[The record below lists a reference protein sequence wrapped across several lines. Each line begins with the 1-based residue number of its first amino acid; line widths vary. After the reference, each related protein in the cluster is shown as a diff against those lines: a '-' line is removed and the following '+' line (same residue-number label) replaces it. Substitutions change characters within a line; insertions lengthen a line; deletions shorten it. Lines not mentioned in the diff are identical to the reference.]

1 MKIAK
6 TFLAKNDSKMPSY
19 LLLNPQ
25 VKTQWLG
32 YMNSH
37 GMAQHVNE
45 ATRVV
50 PQVSSTLIDH
60 VYSNFSENIQYIDI
74 PKIGLSDHYP
84 VFFTRKVNARI
95 LKATHHT
102 IKYRSF
108 KNFDEEKFKED
119 LRTIPWDII
128 KVFDT
133 ADDALDTWY
142 SLFSEVIDKHIP
154 LKQHR
159 VKKITQPSW
168 LTSEIIDA
176 IKTRDHLKALGNNIE
191 FKIWRNKVVKLIK
204 ESKKLNYE
212 KIIDE
217 GKNQPATVWKM
228 FNELGAGKRKSN
240 SANSIN
246 SLKVGNSETDDVAE
260 IANAFNDFFINI
272 ADNIKEPTEPSSHE
286 KLQDYCKEKIPE
298 NVVFD
303 VPMLTED
310 KVLKYLKNLD
320 VRKSTGTDDLGPRL
334 LRMSSPIIA
343 ESLTY
348 ICNLSIKTGSF
359 PERWKEA
366 KVKPLHKGGPSND
379 PNNFRPISI
388 LPVLSKLFEKHVH
401 DGLINFLESY
411 KLLHDTQSG
420 FRRNHSCETA
430 LIHMVEK
437 WLKALDKGELVGVIF
452 VDFRKAFD
460 LVDHSILLKKLEIY
474 KFSQVTLNWFK
485 SYLSDRKQIVSFKNV
500 DSDQETVKCGVP
512 QGSILGPLL
521 FLLFINDLPLH
532 LKVMTDLY
540 ADDSTLYEISR
551 SKKEIERKLQLAIK
565 DLVKWC
571 KQNGMIINTEKT
583 KVMLV
588 TTRQRRSRI
597 DDNLNLSLND
607 IQLLTVSNEK
617 VLGVQ
622 VDNNLTW
629 GEHIRKITKK
639 MSTNIWLLSKVKNYL
654 STEYRVMYYKSYIQ
668 PHLDYSNIV
677 WSSMSKTNLMQIE
690 RLQKRA
696 CRIILD
702 YNCDNVYQSMNDL
715 KIMTISERIFF
726 RKAKFMFKVSKGI
739 TPEYINVMFTKRQDN
754 RNANDSLV
762 LRSVTSDNF
771 VLPKPNTELF
781 KGSLAYSGPVIWNC
795 IDNAVKSAPSTESF
809 HNRCIK
815 WLKA

>member
-1 MKIAK
+1 
-6 TFLAKNDSKMPSY
+6 
-19 LLLNPQ
+19 
-25 VKTQWLG
+25 
-32 YMNSH
+32 MNSH

-95 LKATHHT
+95 LTATHHT